1 MSGNDLTIEKV
12 VATVRERGPMR
23 NLELRAVLGADD
35 ERAFDRLLQ
44 KARKAGL
51 LRCSGGRWAAADRET
66 SDEKIARL
74 ERELTEERQK
84 SRGLDWKRHEQ
95 MAATVARYEERL
107 AAAEPNEVTK
117 MRSELEVTKR
127 ERDEANA
134 ELEATVAAGMADHAR
149 IEGEMARLAREVEQ
163 LRVDLVRVTEERN
176 SARESRRAMEFE
188 LKLLRDGRP
197 SGGATPAAGVTP

>member
-35 ERAFDRLLQ
+35 ELAFDRLLQ
-44 KARKAGL
+44 NARKAGL
-51 LRCSGGRWAAADRET
+51 LRVTGGRWVAAEVETET

-74 ERELTEERQK
+74 ERELTEERQ
-84 SRGLDWKRHEQ
+84 RARDLDWKRHEQ

-107 AAAEPNEVTK
+107 AAAEPKEVTK

-149 IEGEMARLAREVEQ
+149 IESERAQTARERDALKAQ
-163 LRVDLVRVTEERN
+163 LAALTAEHESAAQAAEERIAAFDSALN
-176 SARESRRAMEFE
+176 SERA
-188 LKLLRDGRP
+188 K
-197 SGGATPAAGVTP
+197 GGAR